1 MRERWKKQETGK
13 MESANRQLEMRLAN
27 AKEWRCWRVV
37 CARIRD
43 IARNEQWHGVPYEE
57 TLRKYN
63 YEFYR
68 KRIKD

>member
-1 MRERWKKQETGK
+1 
-13 MESANRQLEMRLAN
+13 MRLAN

-68 KRIKD
+68 KRIED